1 MSAPSPDLSDPRALR
16 SRIRAGDFDGPTAG
30 LGGDALQA
38 NIVILPASEASEFLR
53 FCQANPRPC
62 PLLAVGAPGDPALPT
77 LGRDIDLRHDVPRY
91 CVWRDGRLIDR
102 PTRIDDLWRADM
114 VSFALGCSFSFEDA
128 LRRAGI
134 PVRHQDAGRNVPM
147 YRTTLPTRPAGRFG
161 GPVVVSMRAMPAAE
175 AIEAVQICAR
185 MPLAHGA
192 PVHLGDPAQIGIADL
207 MTPDYGDAPVIEGGD
222 IPVFWACGV
231 TPQAAIVTARPALA
245 ITHAPGHML
254 VTDIP
259 AGRADAWLTGVH
271 PRQPDRRET

>member
-1 MSAPSPDLSDPRALR
+1 MPDTRLTDPRDLR
-16 SRIRAGDFDGPTAG
+16 AAIRAGQFDGPTAG
-30 LGGDALQA
+30 HGGDALQA
-38 NIVILPASEASEFLR
+38 NLVILPGRDAADFLR

-62 PLLAVGAPGDPALPT
+62 PLLAVGEPGDPALPT
-77 LGRDIDLRHDVPRY
+77 LGAGIDLRHDVPRY
-91 CVWRDGRLIDR
+91 RIWRDGELSGEAGDIA
-102 PTRIDDLWRADM
+102 DLWQHDM

-128 LRRAGI
+128 LSRAGI

-147 YRTTLPTRPAGRFG
+147 YRTSLQTRPAGRFS
-161 GPVVVSMRAMPAAE
+161 GPLVVSLRAMPARD

-185 MPLAHGA
+185 FPLAHGA

-207 MTPDYGDAPVIEGGD
+207 MAPDYGDAPVIEAGD

-231 TPQAAIVTARPALA
+231 TPQAAIAAARPALA

-259 AGRADAWLTGVH
+259 AGRADALLTGVH
-271 PRQPDRRET
+271 T